1 MYYTLDYF
9 LYGLIKCK
17 CNSRVK
23 EYNLNRYGLS
33 GEEDYDE
40 KVVAMARSQFFPKL
54 FWMSSLES
62 LVILKK
68 GFGCATMYPD
78 ECLKALVIWMFS
90 TFDMDSIERV
100 WIQDEFFKTDRE
112 ISEKILYTPSIKSIL
127 LGFLNS
133 DSELVRDQLQ
143 PLENL
148 GGIFGFSELANLP
161 NLRYMSG
168 YCENPEVRKF
178 LI

>member
-90 TFDMDSIERV
+90 TFDMENIERV
-100 WIQDEFFKTDRE
+100 WIQDVFCITDRE
-112 ISEKILYTPSIKSIL
+112 ISEKSLYTPSIKSIL
-127 LGFLNS
+127 LGFL
-133 DSELVRDQLQ
+133 DSELVRNQLQ

-148 GGIFGFSELANLP
+148 GGIFGCSELANLI

-178 LI
+178 LT